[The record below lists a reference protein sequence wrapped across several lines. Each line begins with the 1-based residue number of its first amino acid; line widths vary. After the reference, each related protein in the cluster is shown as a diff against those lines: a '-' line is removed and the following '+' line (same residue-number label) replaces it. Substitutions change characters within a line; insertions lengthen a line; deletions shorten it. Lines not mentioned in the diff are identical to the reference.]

1 MLVLGGTRSG
11 KSEYAERMAA
21 RASGTVTYVATGIAT
36 DDDMAARIA
45 RHQARR
51 PDSWATAEVGT
62 DLPRRLAAIQ
72 GLALVDSLGTWVA
85 ACRDLTPDIAGLCD
99 VLQARTSPT
108 IVVSEEVGLGVH
120 APTEVGRVFTDALG
134 DLNRAVA
141 DIAEVVL
148 LVVAGRALRLTS
160 ADELTLPRLPA
171 PAIPDPPPG
180 APASTG
186 PEPAAAPSPVPP
198 APSPTSP
205 VPPEAPSPS
214 FPAPAPPGAA
224 GGGGW

>member
-21 RASGTVTYVATGIAT
+21 RASDTVTYVATGIAT
-36 DDDMAARIA
+36 DADMEKRIA

-51 PDSWATAEVGT
+51 PASWATAEVGT
-62 DLPRRLAAIQ
+62 DLPRRLTAIQ

-85 ACRDLTPDIAGLCD
+85 ACRDLAPDIAKLCD

-108 IVVSEEVGLGVH
+108 IIVSEEVGLGVH
-120 APTEVGRVFTDALG
+120 APTEVGRVFTDVLG

-148 LVVAGRALRLTS
+148 LVVAGRALRLTP
-160 ADELTLPRLPA
+160 ADDLALPR
-171 PAIPDPPPG
+171 IPPPG
-180 APASTG
+180 V
-186 PEPAAAPSPVPP
+186 PSP
-198 APSPTSP
+198 
-205 VPPEAPSPS
+205 
-214 FPAPAPPGAA
+214 GQA
-224 GGGGW
+224 GEGGW